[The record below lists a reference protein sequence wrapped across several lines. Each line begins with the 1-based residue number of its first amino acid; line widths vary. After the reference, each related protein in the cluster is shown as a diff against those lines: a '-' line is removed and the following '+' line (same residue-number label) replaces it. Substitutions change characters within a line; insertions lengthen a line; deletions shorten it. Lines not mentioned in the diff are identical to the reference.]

1 MEAVAVV
8 TVAAETEAAEAV
20 GKTRLTDMRK
30 GAGASAPAPFFIDT
44 IMFSGPR

>member
-1 MEAVAVV
+1 VEAVAVV

-30 GAGASAPAPFFIDT
+30 GAGASAPAPFLIGGT
-44 IMFSGPR
+44 PSSGPR